1 MKRNIFGIL
10 KTLIASYVLTGILLV
25 LSAFLMYKMQ
35 LGELQIR
42 LFVIL
47 IYGVATIAGGFIY
60 GKIKGC
66 KRVLNGAL
74 IGALYFVLLI
84 LISCIANGGF
94 ESGIGK
100 NLISLAICVVGG
112 IIGGIIS

>member
-47 IYGVATIAGGFIY
+47 IYGVATIVGGFLY

-100 NLISLAICVVGG
+100 NMISLSICVVGG

>member
-1 MKRNIFGIL
+1 MKRNIFGVL

-60 GKIKGC
+60 GKIRGC
-66 KRVLNGAL
+66 KRVFNGAL

-100 NLISLAICVVGG
+100 NMISLSICVVGG